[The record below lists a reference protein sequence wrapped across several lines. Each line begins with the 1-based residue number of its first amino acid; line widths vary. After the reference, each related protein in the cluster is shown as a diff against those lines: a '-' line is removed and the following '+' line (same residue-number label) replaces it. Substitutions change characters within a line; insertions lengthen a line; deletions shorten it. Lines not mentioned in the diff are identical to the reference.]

1 MSFIQRAFQTM
12 HPAAQVV
19 FLACLVLTLMAVAA
33 FAGMLWAA
41 GGDVAAMQSLATS
54 GMDALD
60 RSDVLA
66 MNNLNQLLAF
76 FGASWAF
83 AAMVGRG
90 HLGRFFTG
98 APSWGMVGLAAALA
112 VGMSPVLDLTYRLN
126 EWALVPG
133 SALHTW
139 AGALE
144 AQAMAM
150 TRSILDLD
158 QGPGLVAVL
167 VSVAV
172 LPALCEEWLFRGT
185 LQPILARGTGNLHVA
200 IWVSAALFSAI
211 HMQFFGFVP
220 RLLLGA
226 LFGYLVAYSGSIWP
240 AVVGHF
246 VNNAGVVLVAA
257 WMGPEWL
264 DQGLE
269 PQAWSAWEAT
279 DWAQAVGCLVLLAW
293 ALRAFVRRGDSSAY
307 TEALASSDA

>member
-1 MSFIQRAFQTM
+1 MSFIQHAFQTM

-41 GGDVAAMQSLATS
+41 GGDVAAMQSMVTS

-83 AAMVGRG
+83 AALVGRN

-98 APSWGMVGLAAALA
+98 APTWGMVGLAAALA

-133 SALHTW
+133 SALHAW

-150 TRSILDLD
+150 TKIILDLD
-158 QGPGLVAVL
+158 NGPGLVAVL

-211 HMQFFGFVP
+211 HMQFFGFIP

-246 VNNAGVVLVAA
+246 VNNAGVVIVAA
-257 WMGPEWL
+257 WMGPEWFE
-264 DQGLE
+264 QGLE
-269 PQAWSAWEAT
+269 PQDWAAWGAT
-279 DWAQAVGCLVLLAW
+279 DWAQAAGCLVLLAW
-293 ALRAFVRRGDSSAY
+293 ALHTFSQRGDSAFY
-307 TEALASSDA
+307 TSALAPSED

>member
-41 GGDVAAMQSLATS
+41 GGDVAAMQSLVTS

-66 MNNLNQLLAF
+66 MNNLNQILAF

-83 AAMVGRG
+83 AALVGRS
-90 HLGRFFTG
+90 HLGRFFAG

-150 TRSILDLD
+150 TQTILDLD
-158 QGPGLVAVL
+158 HGQGLVAVL

-226 LFGYLVAYSGSIWP
+226 LSGIWWRTAGAFGPPW
-240 AVVGHF
+240 
-246 VNNAGVVLVAA
+246 
-257 WMGPEWL
+257 WDTW
-264 DQGLE
+264 
-269 PQAWSAWEAT
+269 
-279 DWAQAVGCLVLLAW
+279 
-293 ALRAFVRRGDSSAY
+293 
-307 TEALASSDA
+307 

>member
-41 GGDVAAMQSLATS
+41 GGDVAAMQSMVTS

-83 AAMVGRG
+83 AALVGRN

-98 APSWGMVGLAAALA
+98 APTWGMVGLAAALV

-133 SALHTW
+133 SALHAW

-150 TRSILDLD
+150 TKTILDLD
-158 QGPGLVAVL
+158 NGPGLVAVL

-211 HMQFFGFVP
+211 HMQFFGFIP

-246 VNNAGVVLVAA
+246 VNNAGVVIVAA
-257 WMGPEWL
+257 WMGPEWFE
-264 DQGLE
+264 QGLE
-269 PQAWSAWEAT
+269 PQDWAAWGAT
-279 DWAQAVGCLVLLAW
+279 DWAQAAGCLVLLAW
-293 ALRAFVRRGDSSAY
+293 ALHTFSQRGDSAFY
-307 TEALASSDA
+307 TSALAPSED